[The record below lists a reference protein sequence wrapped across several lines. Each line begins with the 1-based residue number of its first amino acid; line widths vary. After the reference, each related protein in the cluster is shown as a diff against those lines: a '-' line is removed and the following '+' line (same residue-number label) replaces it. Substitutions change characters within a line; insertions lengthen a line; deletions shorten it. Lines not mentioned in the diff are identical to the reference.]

1 MRVVK
6 TPNGRKISLRLSL
19 LSFIASNRIQN
30 ALHQL
35 FCLSYQ
41 ISLPMH
47 LPNFPLSS
55 LMQDCSMYLSSLFFL
70 FSSPLL
76 LFNNSFLV
84 SFPSPSLLPL
94 LLISLHFLLSLS
106 PPLLLPSNRNPTNT
120 TSISH
125 PPSPRTLTIALT
137 FLHWIT
143 SFHVSINHTNQT
155 LPSFNST
162 SIYSLLLFAPHILL
176 PFVTSICSHSL
187 SSASSLSIH
196 KMKRNNIRSCIT
208 SLTVSP

>member
-1 MRVVK
+1 MG
-6 TPNGRKISLRLSL
+6 GRYTSDYRCFPS
-19 LSFIASNRIQN
+19 
-30 ALHQL
+30 LHQTESKMCYTNCSVFPIKSL
-35 FCLSYQ
+35 YRCFYQ
-41 ISLPMH
+41 TSFSLHSCRIVP
-47 LPNFPLSS
+47 
-55 LMQDCSMYLSSLFFL
+55 CFFL

-76 LFNNSFLV
+76 LFNNLFLV

-143 SFHVSINHTNQT
+143 SFHVSINHTNPT
-155 LPSFNST
+155 LPSSNS
-162 SIYSLLLFAPHILL
+162 SSVHSLLLFALHILL
-176 PFVTSICSHSL
+176 PLVTSICSHSL